1 MKELPK
7 QWQLNGEGITMP
19 KNKKLTAKQLADIA
33 WNIWEST
40 QFYLQEHEIEEL
52 KALFQKEL
60 EIIKN
65 AK

>member
-1 MKELPK
+1 MA
-7 QWQLNGEGITMP
+7 
-19 KNKKLTAKQLADIA
+19 KKLTIKQLADIA

-60 EIIKN
+60 EAIKN
-65 AK
+65 AR

>member
-1 MKELPK
+1 LPE
-7 QWQLNGEGITMP
+7 QWHNNGVNDMA
-19 KNKKLTAKQLADIA
+19 KKLTAKQLADIA

-52 KALFQKEL
+52 KALFEKEL

>member
-1 MKELPK
+1 
-7 QWQLNGEGITMP
+7 MP

-40 QFYLQEHEIEEL
+40 QFYLQEHEIKEL
-52 KALFQKEL
+52 KDLLKKEL
-60 EIIKN
+60 EAIKN

>member
-1 MKELPK
+1 
-7 QWQLNGEGITMP
+7 MP

-52 KALFQKEL
+52 KALFKKEL
-60 EIIKN
+60 EAIKN